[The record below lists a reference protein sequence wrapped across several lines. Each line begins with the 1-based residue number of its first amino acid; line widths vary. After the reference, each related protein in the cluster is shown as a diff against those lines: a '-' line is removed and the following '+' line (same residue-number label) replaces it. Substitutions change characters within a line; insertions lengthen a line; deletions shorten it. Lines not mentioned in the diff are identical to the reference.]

1 MRDGITVVLMALGV
15 LLTFIGALGVV
26 RLPDVYM
33 RLSASAKASTLGVGS
48 LLGAAAVHFG
58 ELSLASRAAA
68 VIVLILSTAPVAA
81 HMIGRAAYFSGVPLW
96 RKTVCDELRDA
107 QEGGGEGQSGEG
119 GA

>member
-48 LLGAAAVHFG
+48 LLGRRPCTSG
-58 ELSLASRAAA
+58 SCRSRA
-68 VIVLILSTAPVAA
+68 
-81 HMIGRAAYFSGVPLW
+81 
-96 RKTVCDELRDA
+96 
-107 QEGGGEGQSGEG
+107 GQRR
-119 GA
+119 